1 MFEHTPAHIG
11 WIFLAAEIVS
21 VALADVEK
29 NRLIGCCRWH
39 AWSNQCLD
47 NSCSWFRV
55 III

>member
-11 WIFLAAEIVS
+11 WIFLAAVIVS

-39 AWSNQCLD
+39 AGSTSAWITAAHGSESLL
-47 NSCSWFRV
+47 
-55 III
+55 